1 VPVRL
6 EPWRMGSGA
15 EVRGP
20 RGVCR
25 RVIGGA
31 APLPSG
37 SVFLSV
43 ECLTNG
49 FRTLNVPA
57 CPDASPL

>member
-15 EVRGP
+15 E
-20 RGVCR
+20 R
-25 RVIGGA
+25 RVVRVVCDGSSA
-31 APLPSG
+31 EAPLPAG